1 MLTQPKPTRSLRRET
16 QQKTR
21 PFLVPPG
28 RPLRSRSDQL
38 GSWKVQCRAPSTPS
52 PRQTVICMHAFFPG
66 GSCCCFSLSGRL
78 LQRAN
83 KRKRSVLGFLFSRA
97 GSSRFRSCACMHVMC
112 REVFNHARTTAPS
125 FSPSSAGGQ
134 YPSKSAAMI
143 FLDGGKPSAGCG
155 RRARER
161 TDTR

>member
-52 PRQTVICMHAFFPG
+52 PRQTVICMHV
-66 GSCCCFSLSGRL
+66 FSWGELLLFQPFRQAATACEQTETERSGF
-78 LQRAN
+78 
-83 KRKRSVLGFLFSRA
+83 SFL
-97 GSSRFRSCACMHVMC
+97 SSRIQPFQILCMHVMC

-134 YPSKSAAMI
+134 YPSKSAATI